1 MAGLSFVH
9 PGYLLLVALPLAWGV
24 AAWSRAQASLPLPT
38 FEAALASV
46 GRPDR
51 SDRALVGLRILA
63 TMLVVLAIADPQVAG
78 RPAVDRRFGLDIM
91 LALDISGSMAAQD
104 LEPSRVEAAKRVLE
118 DFIARSHDDRVGLV
132 VFKAR
137 ALTLCPL
144 TTETSV
150 VASAL
155 SQVTLA
161 TLADDGTAI
170 GDAIGTCLN
179 RLAGDRPP
187 GGAAIGRSQLIVLL
201 TDGENNSG
209 MLAPLEAA
217 AIARSRNVR
226 IDTVAV
232 GKPGGAPVP
241 YTDSFGQQQYVRN
254 PDGSLYLAAVD
265 DRELKEIA
273 RLTGG
278 LFFRADDTRGLAA
291 AYEQIA
297 HMARHEIDV
306 HRQARRVDLAG
317 GLLALALVALAAEFW
332 LGGGRFRQLGSLA
345 PSGAESD
352 ASSARAA
359 TGRTGAPPRTAARP
373 PAARP
378 AARRSCG

>member
-1 MAGLSFVH
+1 MAGLTFVH
-9 PGYLLLVALPLAWGV
+9 PGYLVLVALPVVWGLFAWRQ
-24 AAWSRAQASLPLPT
+24 AHASLPLPT
-38 FEAALASV
+38 FEAALAAS
-46 GRPDR
+46 GRADR

-63 TMLVVLAIADPQVAG
+63 TVLITIAIADPQVAG
-78 RPAVDRRFGLDIM
+78 RPEVDRRFGLDIM

-104 LEPSRVEAAKRVLE
+104 LEPSRVDAAKRVLA
-118 DFIARSHDDRVGLV
+118 DFIARSHDDQVGLV

-179 RLAGDRPP
+179 RLAGDRHP
-187 GGAAIGRSQLIVLL
+187 GGAAIGQSQLIVLL

-209 MLAPLEAA
+209 MLAPLQAA

-241 YTDSFGQQQYVRN
+241 YLDSLGQEEYVRN

-265 DRELKEIA
+265 DQALEEIA
-273 RLTGG
+273 RMTGG
-278 LFFRADDTRGLAA
+278 LFFRADDTSGLAR
-291 AYEQIA
+291 AYRQIA

-306 HRQARRVDLAG
+306 HRKARRIDLAG
-317 GLLALALVALAAEFW
+317 GLLALALAALATEFW
-332 LGGGRFRQLGSLA
+332 LSGGRFRQLGSLA
-345 PSGAESD
+345 PPRVESD
-352 ASSARAA
+352 ASPGRAT
-359 TGRTGAPPRTAARP
+359 TGQRP
-373 PAARP
+373 
-378 AARRSCG
+378 G